1 MRCAIILYIF
11 SLSLI
16 SFLLPISIYHFALIC
31 YFANRVIYI
40 FQSAGE
46 FAWNEKT
53 QGIILGAFFL
63 GYVTTNVPG
72 GRMAEKMGGKLIY
85 GLGIFLTAVL
95 TVISPFAAYW
105 GLIPFLVVRV
115 AEGFTEVSV
124 PLLPCNNL
132 HKYTTGI

>member
-1 MRCAIILYIF
+1 MSML
-11 SLSLI
+11 
-16 SFLLPISIYHFALIC
+16 
-31 YFANRVIYI
+31 

-46 FAWNEKT
+46 FAWSEKT

-85 GLGIFLTAVL
+85 GLGVFLTAVL

-105 GLIPFLVVRV
+105 GLVPFLVVRV
-115 AEGFTEVSV
+115 AEGFTEVNILFYIYIKHICIEIMLIFLVIIGSNISCDAQYAGTLGAAV
-124 PLLPCNNL
+124 R
-132 HKYTTGI
+132 KE

>member
-1 MRCAIILYIF
+1 ML
-11 SLSLI
+11 
-16 SFLLPISIYHFALIC
+16 
-31 YFANRVIYI
+31 

-85 GLGIFLTAVL
+85 GLGVFLTAVL
-95 TVISPFAAYW
+95 TVVSPFAAYW
-105 GLIPFLVVRV
+105 GLVPFLIVRV
-115 AEGFTEVSV
+115 AEGFTEVNIFFITHLYV
-124 PLLPCNNL
+124 EIINLLFLYIGSDVSCNAQYVGNL
-132 HKYTTGI
+132 GTPVREE

>member
-1 MRCAIILYIF
+1 MNKIALTIVDAPSIIFNPRNVFIIIL
-11 SLSLI
+11 
-16 SFLLPISIYHFALIC
+16 
-31 YFANRVIYI
+31 
-40 FQSAGE
+40 QSAGE
-46 FAWNEKT
+46 FIWDEKT

-85 GLGIFLTAVL
+85 GLGVFLTAVL

-115 AEGFTEVSV
+115 AEGFTEV
-124 PLLPCNNL
+124 
-132 HKYTTGI
+132 

>member
-1 MRCAIILYIF
+1 ML
-11 SLSLI
+11 
-16 SFLLPISIYHFALIC
+16 
-31 YFANRVIYI
+31 

-85 GLGIFLTAVL
+85 GLGVFLTAVL
-95 TVISPFAAYW
+95 TVVSPFAAYW
-105 GLIPFLVVRV
+105 GLVPFLIVRV
-115 AEGFTEVSV
+115 AEGFTEVNIFFITHLYV
-124 PLLPCNNL
+124 EIINLLFLYIGSDVSCNAQYAGNL
-132 HKYTTGI
+132 GTPVREE